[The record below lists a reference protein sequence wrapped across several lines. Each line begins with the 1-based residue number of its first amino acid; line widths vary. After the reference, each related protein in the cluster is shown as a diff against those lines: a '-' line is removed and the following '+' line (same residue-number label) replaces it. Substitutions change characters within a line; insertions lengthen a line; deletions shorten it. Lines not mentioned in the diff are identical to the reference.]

1 MTNIRLIAADD
12 HEVYL
17 DGLELLLQ
25 QHPYFELVGR
35 AATGQDFLELCAL
48 HNPDMVLIDLRMPG
62 MSGIEAYRQMAAL
75 PKPPAGIIV
84 SMFDDQHLVREAL
97 EEGIKGYVAKGAKKE
112 EILQAIDAVANGQVY
127 FSHAL
132 SNKMLQYFF
141 APQGEAPVPVLPE
154 LTAEEKE
161 IVRLVCDG
169 LTSKEIG
176 ETLFRGKRTIELS
189 RRRIAEKIGAKTGVE
204 WVKAAVKL
212 GLYQLV

>member
-1 MTNIRLIAADD
+1 MDYISLLAADD

-25 QHPYFELVGR
+25 SHPHVELIAR
-35 AATGQDFLELCAL
+35 AFTGKMLVDLCKV
-48 HNPDMVLIDLRMPG
+48 HHPDMVLIDLRMPG
-62 MSGIEAYRQMAAL
+62 MSGIEAYRQLAAL
-75 PKPPAGIIV
+75 PKPPAGIII
-84 SMFDDQHLVREAL
+84 SMFDDQHLVREAVDA
-97 EEGIKGYVAKGAKKE
+97 GIKGYVAKGAKKE
-112 EILQAIDAVANGQVY
+112 EILQAIEAVANGQVY

-141 APQGEAPVPVLPE
+141 APQGEAPVPVLPD

-161 IVRLVCDG
+161 IIRLVCEG

-176 ETLFRGKRTIELS
+176 EALFRGRRTIELS

-212 GLYQLV
+212 GLYQLA